1 MAELFSFASESDDAW
16 SRLVAEIHEAVWK
29 RGRLEAVQ
37 GFVRQGI
44 AEFNHQEAENL
55 QSHDDYSRKAEQL
68 LTGGSERLYQHVL
81 KCCAIEQ
88 TFRDELARISRITC
102 KRESSSVTALVLP
115 DELAKVNDRLCQ
127 HLCQYLKQSYRGRW
141 VDVPCPPDLEPIGPR
156 SNRVRSTATKWVV
169 LAAIHDYYWPS
180 EQISPWPREQFR
192 QFLPTY
198 QNEDDYRQHRKEAKK
213 QFAEINMGL
222 TYWKLVARVD
232 EWPEARNSVIEGWWK
247 ELTVPS
253 ELPGD
258 KPAKANGQTDSETD
272 KSKKLQP
279 ENKDVAYLCRM
290 LGRDLPKG
298 KKAIDIALE
307 LTKDDRNKANNLLRQ
322 ARRYRHLWQSVKADS
337 ERTISLTLAAC
348 LWFTT
353 PR

>member
-29 RGRLEAVQ
+29 RGRLETVQ

-44 AEFNHQEAENL
+44 AEFNQQEAENL
-55 QSHDDYSRKAEQL
+55 QAHDDYSRKAEQL
-68 LTGGSERLYQHVL
+68 LTGGSERLYQHGL

-102 KRESSSVTALVLP
+102 KRESSSVTAMVLP
-115 DELAKVNDRLCQ
+115 DELTKVNDRLCQ

-141 VDVPCPPDLEPIGPR
+141 VDVPCPPDLELIGPR
-156 SNRVRSTATKWVV
+156 SKRVRSTATKWAV

-198 QNEDDYRQHRKEAKK
+198 QNEDDYRQHREEAKK

-232 EWPEARNSVIEGWWK
+232 EWPERANSVIEGWWK
-247 ELTVPS
+247 EVLA
-253 ELPGD
+253 D
-258 KPAKANGQTDSETD
+258 AAKAPADSPKAVAVEAPALLPRAEPHGPKTKAPLLTEPLTKIKLGEYFTCHRNDVQQQVLDKYPHETI
-272 KSKKLQP
+272 
-279 ENKDVAYLCRM
+279 
-290 LGRDLPKG
+290 G
-298 KKAIDIALE
+298 KKRKKFRMHVSDMPPA
-307 LTKDDRNKANNLLRQ
+307 
-322 ARRYRHLWQSVKADS
+322 YHVKIRAQ
-337 ERTISLTLAAC
+337 
-348 LWFTT
+348 
-353 PR
+353 